1 MSLDP
6 PPAALVFKGVHA
18 GYGIKPVLT
27 GLDLAINAGEVYALF
42 GPNGAGKS
50 TAALVACGL
59 LAPSQGEV
67 RWPTTDKGGISISP
81 QQEALFSNLTVEE
94 NLNAIARAGGAR
106 GKRVSIDVA
115 RAMRLTAC
123 ETRAHELI
131 AVLSG
136 GWRRRASLAAALV
149 GRPSLV
155 VADEPTQGVD
165 VQTRS
170 ALVNALR
177 TAATEGAACLLISH
191 DARFVEM
198 AADRV
203 GFLLSGRLIKEGKP
217 SVLLDETFGTRRAL
231 TATFTDQPAGECRAL
246 TATFTDQPAGA
257 LAKVLLEVGFL
268 SSADGS
274 TWRRIGEQS
283 FEVARLL
290 ADVVNNAGGELIV
303 GRPDLDDL
311 AAALHE
317 ERHARDH

>member
-231 TATFTDQPAGECRAL
+231 TATFTDQPAG
-246 TATFTDQPAGA
+246 A

>member
-1 MSLDP
+1 MSIDP
-6 PPAALVFKGVHA
+6 LPAALVFEGVHA
-18 GYGIKPVLT
+18 GYGINPVLT
-27 GLDLAINAGEVYALF
+27 GLDLAIGAGEVYALF

-59 LAPSQGEV
+59 LRPTQGEV
-67 RWPTTDKGGISISP
+67 RWPTADKGGISISP
-81 QQEALFSNLTVEE
+81 QQEALFANLTVEE
-94 NLNAIARAGGAR
+94 NLYAIARAGGAS
-106 GKRVSIDVA
+106 GKLVRSDVA

-123 ETRAHELI
+123 EPRAKELI

-170 ALVNALR
+170 ALVKALR
-177 TAATEGAACLLISH
+177 AAATDGAACLLISH

-217 SVLLDETFGTRRAL
+217 SVLLDEAFGTRRTLAARFADEP
-231 TATFTDQPAGECRAL
+231 T
-246 TATFTDQPAGA
+246 GA
-257 LAKVLLEVGFL
+257 LAKVLLEVGF
-268 SSADGS
+268 SPSADGS
-274 TWRRIGEQS
+274 TWRRIGRQS
-283 FEVARLL
+283 FEVARVL
-290 ADVVNNAGGELIV
+290 ADVVNKAGVELV
-303 GRPDLDDL
+303 VSPPDLDDL
-311 AAALHE
+311 AAALNE

>member
-1 MSLDP
+1 ML
-6 PPAALVFKGVHA
+6 A
-18 GYGIKPVLT
+18 GLN
-27 GLDLAINAGEVYALF
+27 LAISAGEVYALF

-59 LAPSQGEV
+59 LRPTRGEV
-67 RWPTTDKGGISISP
+67 VWPTSDKGGIGLSP

-94 NLNAIARAGGAR
+94 NLYAIARAGGAR
-106 GKRVSIDVA
+106 GKHVSVDIA
-115 RAMRLTAC
+115 RALRLTAC
-123 ETRAHELI
+123 EARANDLI

-149 GRPSLV
+149 GQPSLV

-170 ALVNALR
+170 ALVKALR
-177 TAATEGAACLLISH
+177 AAATEGAACLLISH

-203 GFLLSGRLIKEGKP
+203 GFLWSGRLIKEGKP
-217 SVLLDETFGTRRAL
+217 SALLDETFGARRTLAVRF
-231 TATFTDQPAGECRAL
+231 ADE
-246 TATFTDQPAGA
+246 PAGA
-257 LAKVLLEVGFL
+257 MAKVLLEVGF
-268 SSADGS
+268 SPSADGS

-283 FEVARLL
+283 VEIARLL
-290 ADVVNNAGGELIV
+290 ADVVNQSGGELMV
-303 GRPDLDDL
+303 SRPDLDDL

-317 ERHARDH
+317 EQHARDR

>member
-1 MSLDP
+1 MSVDP
-6 PPAALVFKGVHA
+6 LPAALVFKGVHA

-27 GLDLAINAGEVYALF
+27 GLDLAIGAGEVYALF

-59 LAPSQGEV
+59 LRPTQGEV
-67 RWPTTDKGGISISP
+67 RWPMSDKGGISISP
-81 QQEALFSNLTVEE
+81 QQEALFSNLTIEE
-94 NLNAIARAGGAR
+94 NVHVIARAGGVR
-106 GKRVSIDVA
+106 GKLVSIDVA

-123 ETRAHELI
+123 ETRGNELI
-131 AVLSG
+131 AALSG

-165 VQTRS
+165 AQTRS
-170 ALVNALR
+170 ALVKALR
-177 TAATEGAACLLISH
+177 AAAAEGAACLLISH

-217 SVLLDETFGTRRAL
+217 SVLLDEAFGTRRTLA
-231 TATFTDQPAGECRAL
+231 ARFADE
-246 TATFTDQPAGA
+246 PAGA
-257 LAKVLLEVGFL
+257 LAKVLLEVGFAP
-268 SSADGS
+268 SADGS
-274 TWRRIGEQS
+274 TWRRIGEQP

-290 ADVVNNAGGELIV
+290 ADVVNKAGGELIV
-303 GRPDLDDL
+303 SRPDLDDL

>member
-1 MSLDP
+1 MSIDP
-6 PPAALVFKGVHA
+6 LPVALVFEGVHA
-18 GYGIKPVLT
+18 GYGIKPVLS
-27 GLDLAINAGEVYALF
+27 GLDLAIGSGEVYALF

-59 LAPSQGEV
+59 LRPTQGEV
-67 RWPTTDKGGISISP
+67 RWPTSDKGGISISP
-81 QQEALFSNLTVEE
+81 QQEALFSSLTVEE
-94 NLNAIARAGGAR
+94 NLYAIARAGGAS
-106 GKRVSIDVA
+106 GKLAQSDVA

-123 ETRAHELI
+123 ETRAKESI

-170 ALVNALR
+170 ALVKALR
-177 TAATEGAACLLISH
+177 AAAMEGAACLLISH

-217 SVLLDETFGTRRAL
+217 SVLLDEAFGTHRTLAARFA
-231 TATFTDQPAGECRAL
+231 DEPAE
-246 TATFTDQPAGA
+246 A
-257 LAKVLLEVGFL
+257 LAKVLLEVGF
-268 SSADGS
+268 SPSADGS
-274 TWRRIGEQS
+274 TWRRIGRQS
-283 FEVARLL
+283 FEVARVL
-290 ADVVNNAGGELIV
+290 ADVVNKAGGELIV
-303 GRPDLDDL
+303 SRPDLDDL
-311 AAALHE
+311 AAALNE

>member
-1 MSLDP
+1 MSAEP
-6 PPAALVFKGVHA
+6 PLAALIFKGVHA

-27 GLDLAINAGEVYALF
+27 GLDLAISAGEVCALF

-59 LAPSQGEV
+59 LGPTQGEV
-67 RWPTTDKGGISISP
+67 RWPTSDKGGISISP

-94 NLNAIARAGGAR
+94 NLYAIARAGGAR
-106 GKRVSIDVA
+106 GRLVSLDVA
-115 RAMRLTAC
+115 RALRLTAC
-123 ETRAHELI
+123 EARAKDLI

-170 ALVNALR
+170 ALANALR
-177 TAATEGAACLLISH
+177 AAATEGAACLLISH

-203 GFLLSGRLIKEGKP
+203 GFLQSGRLIKEGKP
-217 SVLLDETFGTRRAL
+217 STLLDEAFGARRTLA
-231 TATFTDQPAGECRAL
+231 ARFTETPQGV
-246 TATFTDQPAGA
+246 
-257 LAKVLLEVGFL
+257 LAKVLREAGFF
-268 SSADGS
+268 SSADGLA
-274 TWRRIGEQS
+274 WRRIGDQP
-283 FEVARLL
+283 FEIARLL
-290 ADVVNNAGGELIV
+290 ADAVNQAGGELIV
-303 GRPDLDDL
+303 SRPDLDDL

-317 ERHARDH
+317 ERHVRDH

>member
-1 MSLDP
+1 M
-6 PPAALVFKGVHA
+6 
-18 GYGIKPVLT
+18 KPVLT
-27 GLDLAINAGEVYALF
+27 GLDLAIGTGEVYALF

-59 LAPSQGEV
+59 LRPTRGEV
-67 RWPTTDKGGISISP
+67 RWPTSDKGGISISP

-94 NLNAIARAGGAR
+94 NLYAIARAGGAR

-115 RAMRLTAC
+115 RALRLAAC
-123 ETRAHELI
+123 EARANDLI

-170 ALVNALR
+170 ALANALR
-177 TAATEGAACLLISH
+177 VAATEGAACLLISH
-191 DARFVEM
+191 DARFVET

-203 GFLLSGRLIKEGKP
+203 GFLLSGRLIKEGRP
-217 SVLLDETFGTRRAL
+217 STLLDEAFGARRTLA
-231 TATFTDQPAGECRAL
+231 ARFPEAPQD
-246 TATFTDQPAGA
+246 A
-257 LAKVLLEVGFL
+257 LAKILREAGFF
-268 SSADGS
+268 SSADGLA
-274 TWRRIGEQS
+274 WRRIGDQP
-283 FEVARLL
+283 FEIARLL
-290 ADVVNNAGGELIV
+290 ADEVNRAGGELIV

-317 ERHARDH
+317 ERHVRDH